1 MESCDSGEWHPIKAG
16 QSGPKFSHL
25 FFVDDLVLFS
35 SATISCAYAID
46 DVLGK
51 FCHSLG
57 KKVSVSKSR
66 VLFSANVNPSLW
78 SDIEKI
84 LNIKE
89 TKDLGKYLGIPISS
103 STVRA
108 KDFDYLIEKVALK
121 LSSWKALL
129 LTLPGRATLIQSI
142 SEAILAYVMQCTPLP
157 AKVYD
162 NLDALSRNFLW
173 GSTVD
178 KRKLHLVNWKKVT

>member
-1 MESCDSGEWHPIKAG
+1 
-16 QSGPKFSHL
+16 
-25 FFVDDLVLFS
+25 
-35 SATISCAYAID
+35 
-46 DVLGK
+46 
-51 FCHSLG
+51 
-57 KKVSVSKSR
+57 VSVSKSR

-103 STVRA
+103 STVQA